1 VDVKVFTRENGDELN
16 PGVNEVV
23 PAISPRSGKFSV
35 GTKWRAAMET
45 RGVIPASSPARISV
59 FTDGSL
65 LAMC

>member
-23 PAISPRSGKFSV
+23 RCYIAQKRKISV

-45 RGVIPASSPARISV
+45 RALFPHPPQRGYAV
-59 FTDGSL
+59 FTRRHAS
-65 LAMC
+65 